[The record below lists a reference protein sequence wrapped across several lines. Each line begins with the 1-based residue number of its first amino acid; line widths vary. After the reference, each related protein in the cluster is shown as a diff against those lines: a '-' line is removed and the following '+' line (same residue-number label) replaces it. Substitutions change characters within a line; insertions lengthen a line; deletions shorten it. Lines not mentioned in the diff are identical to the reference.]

1 LSGRSK
7 AKIYCHLSW
16 IGVDIPGNR
25 RTYFQV
31 EEKSP
36 VLFEELEL
44 MKKTVKKTAVITG
57 SGRGI
62 GRGIAIQLARA
73 NWNIVINDVNDPEP
87 PEETLRLVRAEHC
100 DGAIVMADITSAGD
114 RERLVTE
121 SLQSF
126 GRIDL
131 LVNNAGIGPRQRLD
145 ILEINEQSMEE
156 VLKVN
161 LIGPFFLTQLVAR
174 KMIELVDQKAI
185 ENPKIVNIG
194 SISAFTSSTNRAEY
208 CISKAG
214 VAMTTLLYA
223 DRLAAHGINVYEI
236 RPGIIETPM
245 TAGVKDKYDK
255 LIAEGITPIK
265 RWGQPEDIGKAIASI
280 AEGYLPF
287 STGQVINVDG
297 GFHIQRL

>member
-1 LSGRSK
+1 MPVPFK
-7 AKIYCHLSW
+7 KVETMTKI
-16 IGVDIPGNR
+16 D
-25 RTYFQV
+25 
-31 EEKSP
+31 
-36 VLFEELEL
+36 
-44 MKKTVKKTAVITG
+44 KKTAIITG

-62 GRGIAIQLARA
+62 GRGIAIQLAKA
-73 NWNIVINDVNDPEP
+73 HWNIVINDVNNPEP
-87 PEETLRLVRAEHC
+87 PNETLELVKAEGS
-100 DGAIVMADITSAGD
+100 DGVIVMADITSAED
-114 RERLVTE
+114 RERLVAETLS
-121 SLQSF
+121 SL

-145 ILEINEQSMEE
+145 ILEIKEQCMDE
-156 VLKVN
+156 VLRVN

-174 KMIELVDQKAI
+174 KMIELIDQKEI

-265 RWGQPEDIGKAIASI
+265 RWGQPEDIGKAIVSI